1 MNHVIINPGA
11 RVSGNVTIGSRVLIG
26 SNSFISQGKH
36 IGNDTLIDALTYID
50 RDIEKNRV
58 CTSKKIKILKRVV

>member
-1 MNHVIINPGA
+1 MSNNSTQRYLDNERQSGFLSSLLPTDIIHSHP
-11 RVSGNVTIGSRVLIG
+11 TIVPIPEE
-26 SNSFISQGKH
+26 
-36 IGNDTLIDALTYID
+36 IDID